1 MKTTSINYNSK
12 KQILI
17 ENYNQAD
24 NASMTL
30 KEYVERESEND
41 PNFFRWL
48 FDKDF
53 EQDFDSSLSSEE
65 KEQYNDFLNEL

>member
-1 MKTTSINYNSK
+1 M
-12 KQILI
+12 I
-17 ENYNQAD
+17 EQYSQLD
-24 NASMTL
+24 SSSTF

-48 FDKDF
+48 FDKEF

-65 KEQYNDFLNEL
+65 KEQYNYFLNEL

>member
-1 MKTTSINYNSK
+1 MIKSNK
-12 KQILI
+12 KQVLI
-17 ENYNQAD
+17 EQYSQLD
-24 NASMTL
+24 SSSTF

-41 PNFFRWL
+41 PIFFRWL
-48 FDKDF
+48 FDKEF

>member
-1 MKTTSINYNSK
+1 MIKSNK
-12 KQILI
+12 KQVLI
-17 ENYNQAD
+17 EQYSQLD
-24 NASMTL
+24 SSSTF

-48 FDKDF
+48 FDKEF

>member
-1 MKTTSINYNSK
+1 MIKANK
-12 KQILI
+12 KQVLI
-17 ENYNQAD
+17 EQYSQLD
-24 NASMTL
+24 SSSTF

-48 FDKDF
+48 FDKEF

-65 KEQYNDFLNEL
+65 KEQYNYFLNEL